1 MRAPDAAFADK
12 RLAVLYDDV
21 EGDRTD
27 LDAYVAI
34 ADELAVASFV
44 DIGCGT
50 GSLAI
55 RLARRGRT
63 VVGVDP
69 ALASLEVARAKWGAD
84 RVIWVHGDATALAG
98 RGLSLE
104 MAVMTGNVAQVF
116 VSDEDW
122 QSTLAA
128 VHGHLQ
134 PGGWFVFETRRP
146 EVRDWERWDVAPAQ
160 VTLLHGGTIVVSRTV
175 TNVALPL
182 VTFRSTTTV
191 GSEVIDSTSTL
202 RFREQRE
209 VEHDLRDHGFE
220 VVDLREAA
228 RGRSWSSSPAGSTT
242 EASEAPRRK

>member
-1 MRAPDAAFADK
+1 
-12 RLAVLYDDV
+12 
-21 EGDRTD
+21 
-27 LDAYVAI
+27 
-34 ADELAVASFV
+34 
-44 DIGCGT
+44 
-50 GSLAI
+50 
-55 RLARRGRT
+55 
-63 VVGVDP
+63 
-69 ALASLEVARAKWGAD
+69 
-84 RVIWVHGDATALAG
+84 
-98 RGLSLE
+98 
-104 MAVMTGNVAQVF
+104 MTGNVAQVF

-128 VHGHLQ
+128 VHGHLR

-160 VTLLHGGTIVVSRTV
+160 VTLPHGGTIVVSRTV

-220 VVDLREAA
+220 VVDLREAPD
-228 RGRSWSSSPAGSTT
+228 RPGKELVFVS
-242 EASEAPRRK
+242 RRVND